1 MVANY
6 GDSACLLTT
15 EAIRF
20 WRLRAVDLST
30 SKQLKAGAE
39 TQHTTEPPN
48 VDRRVLWVDFS
59 LINLFSNTNFK
70 YNNNGSKFFRF
81 NG

>member
-1 MVANY
+1 MF
-6 GDSACLLTT
+6 LFFLRLPITT

-39 TQHTTEPPN
+39 PAKRTEPPN
-48 VDRRVLWVDFS
+48 ADRRVL
-59 LINLFSNTNFK
+59 N
-70 YNNNGSKFFRF
+70 
-81 NG
+81 